1 MKKLTDEIVIDFLT
15 RLFPDDIDGIW
26 ADSNTES
33 FSFNSE
39 NLGTEELWGSINGI
53 EYGVQMGAFKICFIL
68 EGYDCVIKM
77 PLTGRYD
84 VYWDDECG
92 EDRFEIIEDI
102 DIDDIDD
109 IGIEVDRY
117 RTASKTLKNFLL
129 PNVFV
134 GVVKDIPVYK
144 QEAVKGTYTEIMS
157 ERVRSKKTLV
167 EEKYEKIATEYRSNG
182 LGLEFPIPFLGDI
195 IKTHKNPEKIL
206 QDTQKLTDL
215 HYANIGYTFSGKA
228 VCFDYAM

>member
-33 FSFNSE
+33 FSFNSK
-39 NLGTEELWGSINGI
+39 NLGSEELWGMVNGI
-53 EYGVQMGAFKICFIL
+53 EYEVQMGAFKICFIL
-68 EGYDCVIKM
+68 EGYDSVIKM

-84 VYWDDECG
+84 THWDDECG
-92 EDRFEIIEDI
+92 EDRFEIVEDL
-102 DIDDIDD
+102 DTDDIDAE
-109 IGIEVDRY
+109 IDRY
-117 RTASKTLKNFLL
+117 RTASKALKNFLL
-129 PNVFV
+129 PNTFV
-134 GVVKDIPVYK
+134 GVIKNIRVYK
-144 QEAVKGTYTEIMS
+144 QDAVKSTYGMAIL
-157 ERVRSKKTLV
+157 ERMASKKTPS
-167 EEKYEKIATEYRSNG
+167 EEKYEKIAKEYRSDG
-182 LGLEFPIPFLGDI
+182 LGLEFPIPFLSDI
-195 IKTHKNPEKIL
+195 IKTHKNPEEVL